1 MAEQMT
7 KPKIVNID
15 VAKNRLRSSNP
26 FKQKTACKNG
36 TKTPKR

>member
-1 MAEQMT
+1 MAEQKI
-7 KPKIVNID
+7 KPKIVSID

-26 FKQKTACKNG
+26 FRQKAACKNG